1 MSAQKKPEVE
11 RVYSVTEAKN
21 QFSAMLEFVQEPDA
35 VAVIESHGR
44 PKGALIS
51 AADLDA
57 FRRFKERE
65 RRREAFRQL
74 EELRKEI
81 SVHFAH
87 MSEDEVMELA
97 TEAVREAFQELHD
110 SGRLYNLPPYQP

>member
-1 MSAQKKPEVE
+1 MSVQKRPEAE

-44 PKGALIS
+44 TKGALIS
-51 AADLDA
+51 AAELETLK
-57 FRRFKERE
+57 RLKERE
-65 RRREAFRQL
+65 RRRQAVKGLEA
-74 EELRKEI
+74 LRREVSSRNI
-81 SVHFAH
+81 DL
-87 MSEDEVMELA
+87 SEDEAMEIA

-110 SGRLYNLPPYQP
+110 SGRLYNLPPYHP

>member
-35 VAVIESHGR
+35 VAVIESHGQ
-44 PKGALIS
+44 PKGMLTS
-51 AADLDA
+51 AAELEA
-57 FRRFKERE
+57 FRKYKERE
-65 RRREAFRQL
+65 RRRQAFRQL
-74 EELRKEI
+74 EELRKEV
-81 SVHFAH
+81 SSRNTDL
-87 MSEDEVMELA
+87 SEEEAMELA
-97 TEAVREAFQELHD
+97 TEAVREAFRELHE